1 MTTREII
8 AETASCM
15 SVALIAEGLV
25 MVFIIGT
32 AIVLVGLRSGAI

>member
-15 SVALIAEGLV
+15 SVALIAE
-25 MVFIIGT
+25 
-32 AIVLVGLRSGAI
+32 AIVALAIFGGFIVLAGLMSGAI